1 MGYLPIIF
9 TLFLFS
15 LLDSMIV
22 LLAQILNASQ
32 HIFLN
37 QNNPL
42 KQTKTRQEKESS
54 ELQAPLSY
62 SMKVPGSAAIETS
75 DPCPLSRQYT
85 PCNVPGPGCE
95 EREFCEAF
103 PGCDCEPE
111 CGPLCVCIAR
121 SGRALCPAVE
131 CSPLCRCD
139 ETCPNRKVQH
149 GICFRLQVFKT
160 TAKGFGV
167 RTLEP
172 IARGSYVCPY
182 AGEAIGLRTARERV
196 RGLDPHEPNYV
207 MALREGGRVSLVVDP
222 SRVGGVG
229 RFLNHSCDPN
239 LEMVPVRAQCVVPEL
254 CLFARRDVGPGEELT
269 YDYSGGSNGRGGRP
283 CLCGTPACRGQLPLD
298 VDVLGV

>member
-1 MGYLPIIF
+1 MCNDISGGLERRPVSFVNELDDQDLPYF
-9 TLFLFS
+9 
-15 LLDSMIV
+15 
-22 LLAQILNASQ
+22 
-32 HIFLN
+32 
-37 QNNPL
+37 
-42 KQTKTRQEKESS
+42 E
-54 ELQAPLSY
+54 
-62 SMKVPGSAAIETS
+62 
-75 DPCPLSRQYT
+75 YT
-85 PCNVPGPGCE
+85 TCNVPGPGSE

-103 PGCDCEPE
+103 PGCDCDPD

-167 RTLEP
+167 RALEP

-182 AGEAIGLRTARERV
+182 AGEAIGLRTARDRV
-196 RGLDPHEPNYV
+196 RALDPHEPNYV
-207 MALREGGRVSLVVDP
+207 MALREGGRVALVVDP

-269 YDYSGGSNGRGGRP
+269 YDYSGGSNRRGGRP
-283 CLCGTPACRGQLPLD
+283 CLCGALACRGQLPLD

>member
-1 MGYLPIIF
+1 MLCDDISGGLERRPVSFVNELDDQDLPYF
-9 TLFLFS
+9 
-15 LLDSMIV
+15 
-22 LLAQILNASQ
+22 
-32 HIFLN
+32 
-37 QNNPL
+37 
-42 KQTKTRQEKESS
+42 E
-54 ELQAPLSY
+54 
-62 SMKVPGSAAIETS
+62 
-75 DPCPLSRQYT
+75 YT
-85 PCNVPGPGCE
+85 PCNVPGPGSE

-207 MALREGGRVSLVVDP
+207 MALREGGRVALVVDP